1 MVRDLGMAFREQ
13 PRYASPASCGWEVP
27 VIIGPEAGPGAGHG
41 HLRAADA
48 DREHVIDLLKAAFV
62 QGRLTKDEL
71 DARAGR
77 ALTARTYAH
86 LAALTEDIPAGPLAD
101 RPPRQFARPQNRP
114 ERAHPM
120 RKAAIGS
127 VSCLTVGFLAFC
139 YGASLDD
146 HNTPIFLFVT
156 LLALMAAA
164 GTMGYGIVGAV
175 AARRSRRQL
184 PPRPGQDG
192 QAPEGQR
199 RGITGD
205 DPSHPSTRT
214 AQIRADLRAHGSRP
228 GRPHPCWR
236 GAPAPYA
243 WILWLDLDLG
253 RA

>member
-1 MVRDLGMAFREQ
+1 
-13 PRYASPASCGWEVP
+13 
-27 VIIGPEAGPGAGHG
+27 
-41 HLRAADA
+41 
-48 DREHVIDLLKAAFV
+48 VIDRLKAAFV

-101 RPPRQFARPQNRP
+101 SPPRQSARPQNRP
-114 ERAHPM
+114 KRAHPM

-127 VSCLTVGFLAFC
+127 VSCLTVGFLAFW
-139 YGASLDD
+139 YGVSLDD
-146 HNTPIFLFVT
+146 HNTLIFLFVT
-156 LLALMAAA
+156 FLALMATASITA
-164 GTMGYGIVGAV
+164 YGIVGAV
-175 AARRSRRQL
+175 AARRSRGQL

-205 DPSHPSTRT
+205 DPSHPGTRT
-214 AQIRADLRAHGSRP
+214 AEIRTDLRAHGSRP

-236 GAPAPYA
+236 GAPTPRGARTAPGA
-243 WILWLDLDLG
+243 
-253 RA
+253 A